1 MKIYLTPSACPS
13 QVSAVISSAL
23 HTAITDAPGDVRS
36 LLAISV
42 LLQHGAKPSS
52 EDIIFLVRIVDTEKL
67 DDCFFRAMESAGNS
81 FVPGLNLALAID
93 SAVDEAQPM
102 ERNKLRY
109 LRNKIDKVLI
119 EVLRYA
125 TASC

>member
-1 MKIYLTPSACPS
+1 M
-13 QVSAVISSAL
+13 SAVLSSAL
-23 HTAITDAPGDVRS
+23 HTLTTDASGDVRS

-42 LLQHGAKPSS
+42 LLQHGAKPYS
-52 EDIIFLVRIVDTEKL
+52 EDIIFLVRIVDIEKL
-67 DDCFFRAMESAGNS
+67 DDCFFRAMKSAKNS

-109 LRNKIDKVLI
+109 LRNKIDEVLI
-119 EVLRYA
+119 EVLRYV
-125 TASC
+125 TASG